1 MNFDKESES
10 RIILFIYFIFLL
22 RGCGGGGGGGGGSAG
37 GRRRGYAS
45 KVVDIK
51 RMTSKIVLSF
61 LFCGEKRGRGGCG
74 RGR

>member
-1 MNFDKESES
+1 M
-10 RIILFIYFIFLL
+10 
-22 RGCGGGGGGGGGSAG
+22 GGGGGGGGGSAG